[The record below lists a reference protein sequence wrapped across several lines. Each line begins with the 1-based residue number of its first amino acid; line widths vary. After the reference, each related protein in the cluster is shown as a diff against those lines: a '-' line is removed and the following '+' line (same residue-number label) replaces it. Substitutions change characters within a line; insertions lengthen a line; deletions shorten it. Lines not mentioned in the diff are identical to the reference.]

1 MPNHVLGVGGG
12 LAQAPGL
19 WSGAWVLHPY
29 PAGRRQLRVGR
40 PFDYRLLPAVVLR
53 VCYSMILTV

>member
-1 MPNHVLGVGGG
+1 
-12 LAQAPGL
+12 
-19 WSGAWVLHPY
+19 
-29 PAGRRQLRVGR
+29 VGR